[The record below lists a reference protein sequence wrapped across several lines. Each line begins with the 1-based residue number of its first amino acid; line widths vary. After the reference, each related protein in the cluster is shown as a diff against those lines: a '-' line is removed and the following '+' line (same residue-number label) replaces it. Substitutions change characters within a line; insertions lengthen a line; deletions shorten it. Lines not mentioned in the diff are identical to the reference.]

1 MVVFRLRGDNEL
13 TEKVIASVLP
23 LIFCTI
29 SIAYVAFQLLKR
41 LNHRGRLH
49 AVPASLKGKY
59 VIRFTVTSTHTTSDD
74 IIKDWNEIRSVASDI
89 LEESNAKIDKRV
101 PLKGKIEIFT
111 INLAQILKDELRGI
125 VFFPSTLIIKFNH
138 SFTYLTTHLL
148 VRIINY

>member
-13 TEKVIASVLP
+13 TEKVIANATFK
-23 LIFCTI
+23 FCTI

-49 AVPASLKGKY
+49 AVPASLKGKF

-89 LEESNAKIDKRV
+89 LDESNAKIDKRV
-101 PLKGKIEIFT
+101 PLKGKIEI
-111 INLAQILKDELRGI
+111 L
-125 VFFPSTLIIKFNH
+125 
-138 SFTYLTTHLL
+138 SFESHQ
-148 VRIINY
+148 RCN